1 MRQKSISAVPGN
13 FKGCLQTRQVSELL
27 KKVVKVFVVES
38 VMCLIFKCAYQVFPL
53 IENENLCIKIAKYK
67 FY

>member
-1 MRQKSISAVPGN
+1 MRQRAS
-13 FKGCLQTRQVSELL
+13 LL
-27 KKVVKVFVVES
+27 FQGTSKAACRRGKCQSFSKKVVKVFVVES

-53 IENENLCIKIAKYK
+53 IENENLCIKIAKFE